1 MDRWT
6 NQGFNFGNP
15 AVSKALCWTRP
26 VALRPN
32 LTIGLPFSANPLLLP
47 TKPSEKSERLIIGKK
62 RVLDRM
68 PALNAF
74 LNASTSNMRH
84 A

>member
-15 AVSKALCWTRP
+15 AVSMALCWTRP

-32 LTIGLPFSANPLLLP
+32 LAIGLPFSANPLLLL
-47 TKPSEKSERLIIGKK
+47 TKSFDDAKDEVIGKK
-62 RVLDRM
+62 RVLDRI
-68 PALNAF
+68 PVPDAW
-74 LNASTSNMRH
+74 
-84 A
+84 